1 MKHIKDF
8 QKYNEGW
15 KEMALAGAL
24 TTTPLQ
30 DVTAKPQSPKEI
42 SSISSRMKKDDI
54 NIIIGYLMEASI
66 ELSVP
71 KSIIKKLIDIR
82 NGKSVDLSEE
92 ESETIRGVMDKVM
105 DKVDYQQKKAKK
117 DTNIKH
123 LIEGW
128 KSLGEITDYRLEG
141 DEVILTK
148 SLKFPP
154 RKKGNEPLF

>member
-24 TTTPLQ
+24 LGSPSQ
-30 DVTAKPQSPKEI
+30 GSVGKPEEPKEI
-42 SSISSRMKKDDI
+42 SSVSSRIKKEDI
-54 NIIIGYLMEASI
+54 NIAIGLVMEASI

-92 ESETIRGVMDKVM
+92 ESETIRGLMNE
-105 DKVDYQQKKAKK
+105 VDNKQKIARK

-123 LIEGW
+123 LIERC
-128 KSLGEITDYRLEG
+128 KSFGEITDYRLEG
-141 DEVILTK
+141 DEVIFFITK
-148 SLKFPP
+148 DFKFPP